1 MRTPE
6 KSKTVREKRESDMK
20 LSLKTAVDVS
30 APAGVVKILIQQT
43 DKLSSKD
50 LREVMMAQPQLG
62 LQTRQMKEAF
72 FETRV

>member
-50 LREVMMAQPQLG
+50 LREAMMSQPKLG